1 MPLCPEPVLL
11 WSVCGGGVQF
21 KGWLKHDETRAL
33 AGGVYPSFLIPGV
46 MSLIAQV
53 SGENKFI
60 WRTTFVIAGAR
71 GYVVQCA

>member
-1 MPLCPEPVLL
+1 M
-11 WSVCGGGVQF
+11 QF

-60 WRTTFVIAGAR
+60 WRTTFVIAGRADTWSSACEA
-71 GYVVQCA
+71 GLGQ